1 MFTQGQLKEEESKD
15 QLNYGDLSSQ
25 FESHRSDFNRS
36 LGSVVGISK
45 FTANDPLPYMEAIRC
60 IEKIPHLQSPRE
72 KLQCISESF
81 ASLKTAVVE
90 YWKGKVELN
99 TMDDVLPLTIYCV
112 SVAQIDHPAS
122 EFNIMED
129 YLSIYDRGFE
139 FEKKLLTNFDV
150 SIKYINSEW
159 EIEKM
164 PQSSPKEQV

>member
-1 MFTQGQLKEEESKD
+1 M
-15 QLNYGDLSSQ
+15 
-25 FESHRSDFNRS
+25 
-36 LGSVVGISK
+36 
-45 FTANDPLPYMEAIRC
+45 
-60 IEKIPHLQSPRE
+60 
-72 KLQCISESF
+72 
-81 ASLKTAVVE
+81 VE

-112 SVAQIDHPAS
+112 AVAQIEKPAS

-159 EIEKM
+159 ELDKM
-164 PQSSPKEQV
+164 P